1 MNLPDTIFA
10 MSSGAGRAGV
20 AVVRLSGPASS
31 DVVLSI
37 CGTLPEPR
45 RASLRTLRDPVT
57 SDVIDRGLVLWLPGP
72 HTATGEDM
80 AEFHVHGSPAVLVS
94 LLERL
99 SSMAGCRLAEAGE
112 FTRRAFGNQRIDLV
126 EAEGLADLLS
136 AETDAQ
142 RRQAMRQFLG
152 QASYVYGE
160 WRNSVLSALAM
171 VEASIDFVEED
182 GVADAARLSVRQHI
196 SALIQH
202 LTDAMAAS
210 ETAGLVRE
218 GVRVVI
224 GGAANAGKSSLLNWL
239 AGRDAAIVSPVAGT
253 TRDVIETRIVMS
265 GVPVLLSDT
274 AGLRLSVGDE
284 IEEIGM
290 ARAEKAMADADVVI
304 WVTAPDVE
312 DVAMPAR
319 GADLRVLNKID
330 LSENMIRLRNNSDV
344 QVSVRSGEGMAGL
357 SAALSRLVE
366 SKISKSQNA
375 IVVRERHRVAIQDSI
390 RILNEVIR
398 TELPLELMADEL
410 RRVSRLMG
418 SITGHVDVEDV
429 LGKIFSEFCIG
440 K

>member
-1 MNLPDTIFA
+1 
-10 MSSGAGRAGV
+10 
-20 AVVRLSGPASS
+20 
-31 DVVLSI
+31 
-37 CGTLPEPR
+37 
-45 RASLRTLRDPVT
+45 
-57 SDVIDRGLVLWLPGP
+57 
-72 HTATGEDM
+72 M
-80 AEFHVHGSPAVLVS
+80 AEFHVHGSPAVLVA
-94 LLERL
+94 LLECL
-99 SSMAGCRLAEAGE
+99 SGMAGCRLAEAGE

-126 EAEGLADLLS
+126 EAEGLADLLG
-136 AETDAQ
+136 AETDVQ

-152 QASYVYGE
+152 EASYVYGE

-196 SALIQH
+196 GALIQH
-202 LTDAMAAS
+202 LTDAVAAS
-210 ETAGLVRE
+210 ETAGLVRV

-239 AGRDAAIVSPVAGT
+239 AGRDAAIVSPIAGT

-304 WVTAPDVE
+304 WVTAPDVD

-330 LSENMIRLRNNSDV
+330 LPENMIRLRNNSDV

-357 SAALSRLVE
+357 SAALSRLVA

-390 RILNEVIR
+390 RILNEVS
-398 TELPLELMADEL
+398 ELNCRWNSWPMNCGVYRD
-410 RRVSRLMG
+410 
-418 SITGHVDVEDV
+418 
-429 LGKIFSEFCIG
+429 
-440 K
+440 